1 MLIIRREPVY
11 GTVIQR
17 GVMEEKVVE
26 VTGDK
31 SVTSIS
37 RYDRMGNLVYEDDG
51 LGNISSFTYDY
62 LGRLTGA
69 SYSEGGILSE
79 ISRVYDA
86 NGTLIRE
93 VKKDGTVIA
102 YTYDARNQ
110 MVKKVLSKGSMS
122 RTYLTEYGFEWRDR
136 ENGKKEL
143 VSIVQNTSPE
153 GQISKD
159 YGNQSG
165 WNIETVSNGLRV

>member
-1 MLIIRREPVY
+1 MRREPVY

-17 GVMEEKVVE
+17 GVMEKKVVE

-79 ISRVYDA
+79 ISRVNDA

-93 VKKDGTVIA
+93 VEKDGTVIA

-136 ENGKKEL
+136 ENSKSEQRIRGLGRKYRAECRSGKWQD
-143 VSIVQNTSPE
+143 SSHR
-153 GQISKD
+153 
-159 YGNQSG
+159 YG
-165 WNIETVSNGLRV
+165 IPVR